1 MQSKKCISFESEEFN
16 FQSAFLQEHVC
27 PVQGVSNMLE
37 EYAYRQ
43 KSKNVIYWRCT
54 SPLPVSF
61 LISLLSFKN
70 QSLYPQTFLQA
81 QILAKKIQLSSYKKK
96 KKSHFRHHKTC
107 PERGERSS
115 SHCVI
120 SQPDIF
126 VSTEVMNNWIIS
138 PDLQFCLGFSA
149 SVAWYR
155 MIPRSFMNE
164 WCLCQ
169 VNSPDLCFTPMVAFT
184 DNHDLQKHEWE
195 GSANLV
201 SFFVLF
207 LCFPPWL

>member
-1 MQSKKCISFESEEFN
+1 MPFSRSMCVLSKESLTCLRNMPIDRRARMLFTEDAPHHYLYHSLFHCCHLKTKAYIHRLFCKHRFWLKKFN
-16 FQSAFLQEHVC
+16 C
-27 PVQGVSNMLE
+27 
-37 EYAYRQ
+37 
-43 KSKNVIYWRCT
+43 
-54 SPLPVSF
+54 
-61 LISLLSFKN
+61 LL
-70 QSLYPQTFLQA
+70 T
-81 QILAKKIQLSSYKKK
+81 KKK

>member
-96 KKSHFRHHKTC
+96 KKAILDITKLAQKEESAPHHIV
-107 PERGERSS
+107 SS
-115 SHCVI
+115 PNQTSLY
-120 SQPDIF
+120 PLKWW
-126 VSTEVMNNWIIS
+126 TT
-138 PDLQFCLGFSA
+138 G
-149 SVAWYR
+149 
-155 MIPRSFMNE
+155 
-164 WCLCQ
+164 
-169 VNSPDLCFTPMVAFT
+169 
-184 DNHDLQKHEWE
+184 
-195 GSANLV
+195 
-201 SFFVLF
+201 
-207 LCFPPWL
+207 